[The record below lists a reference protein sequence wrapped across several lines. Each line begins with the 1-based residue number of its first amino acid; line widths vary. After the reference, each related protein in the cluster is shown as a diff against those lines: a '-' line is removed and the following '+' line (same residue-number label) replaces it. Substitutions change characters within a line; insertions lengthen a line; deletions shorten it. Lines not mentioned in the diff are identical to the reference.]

1 MHCLSD
7 KVTDDIKNRILGL
20 LRHNPEGLTMLKIA
34 SLIGVH
40 RNTIP
45 KYLYELKGA
54 EKVRI
59 RVIGPAKLFYLNK
72 KANKTVEKV
81 ENIDRLRELMV

>member
-1 MHCLSD
+1 MHCKSD
-7 KVTDDIKNRILGL
+7 KLVNDIKNKILGI
-20 LRHNPEGLTMLKIA
+20 LRHNSDGLTIIKIA

-45 KYLYELKGA
+45 KYLYELKGE

-59 RVIGPAKLFYLNK
+59 RKIGPAKLFYLN
-72 KANKTVEKV
+72 EKS
-81 ENIDRLRELMV
+81 RKRML

>member
-1 MHCLSD
+1 MHCLSG
-7 KVTDDIKNRILGL
+7 KLADDIKNRILGH
-20 LRHNPEGLTMLKIA
+20 LRHNPEGLTMIKIA
-34 SLIGVH
+34 SLVGVH

-72 KANKTVEKV
+72 KHIKTIESL
-81 ENIDRLRELMV
+81 ENVDRTRELMV

>member
-7 KVTDDIKNRILGL
+7 KVVEDIKNKILAL
-20 LRHNPEGLTMLKIA
+20 LRRNPEGLTILKIA
-34 SLIGVH
+34 SLVGVH

-45 KYLYELKGA
+45 RYLYELKGE

-59 RVIGPAKLFYLNK
+59 REVGPAKLFYLNHK
-72 KANKTVEKV
+72 LVKRVSEDEVIEK
-81 ENIDRLRELMV
+81 LRKLML

>member
-7 KVTDDIKNRILGL
+7 KVVNDIKNKILGI
-20 LRHNPEGLTMLKIA
+20 LRRNPEGLTMIKIA
-34 SLIGVH
+34 SIIGVH

-45 KYLYELKGA
+45 RYLYELKGE

-59 RVIGPAKLFYLNK
+59 RKIGPAKLFYLN
-72 KANKTVEKV
+72 
-81 ENIDRLRELMV
+81 ENHRKMMS